1 MFWSFSIISVCVSLF
16 LKLVLLKTDRLKG
29 QSEGS
34 SLSLVLRCGAVR
46 KKARKVIVIYTKVP
60 GSGEKELGGLS
71 IGRNFKG
78 F

>member
-1 MFWSFSIISVCVSLF
+1 MFWSFSIISVCVSSF
-16 LKLVLLKTDRLKG
+16 LKFVLLKTDRLF

-34 SLSLVLRCGAVR
+34 SLSLVLRCGVVR